1 LFHAARATFP
11 VFGIKGGI
19 KGEEL
24 KGTLPF
30 APYSARNI
38 FNICV
43 IHLQEFA
50 MANNSIS
57 VTKIIGF
64 ALIVAGAGLAYWGYH
79 LSGFAGA
86 RITQA
91 VTGSA
96 TDEVTKFY
104 LGGAASFIVG
114 LYLFVTK

>member
-1 LFHAARATFP
+1 MMFVPSIRF
-11 VFGIKGGI
+11 
-19 KGEEL
+19 
-24 KGTLPF
+24 
-30 APYSARNI
+30 
-38 FNICV
+38 

-50 MANNSIS
+50 MANNSTS
-57 VTKIIGF
+57 ASKIMGF

-104 LGGAASFIVG
+104 IGGAASFVVG
-114 LYLFVTK
+114 LYLFVRK